1 MAVTAAAV
9 RDIFEY
15 RNLLPAFLIPAAV
28 TGICMSIWRHALG
41 VVSSTLLI
49 PTVAYMVIGAFY
61 LLCSAAF
68 LSGNLL

>member
-15 RNLLPAFLIPAAV
+15 SNLLPAFLIPAAV

-49 PTVAYMVIGAFY
+49 LAVAYMAIGAVY
-61 LLCSAAF
+61 LLHSSAF